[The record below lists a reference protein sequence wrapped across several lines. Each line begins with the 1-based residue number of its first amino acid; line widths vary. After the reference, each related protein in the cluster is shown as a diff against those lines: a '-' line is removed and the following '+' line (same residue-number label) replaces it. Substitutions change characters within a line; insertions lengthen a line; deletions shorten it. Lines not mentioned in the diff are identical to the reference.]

1 MLGLTTVA
9 KKIRALKNWLRVALH
24 MKVGSIEMNWIGKVR
39 PQVLT
44 AIILLGSMGLYS
56 IYNGGYEAATGFG
69 ALVGML
75 AKEVIASDD

>member
-1 MLGLTTVA
+1 MLGRMVA
-9 KKIRALKNWLRVALH
+9 GLRKRVSRNSQSGEQH
-24 MKVGSIEMNWIGKVR
+24 TKVGGNSMNWIGKIR
-39 PQVLT
+39 PQVFV
-44 AIILLGSMGLYS
+44 AIVLLGSMGLYS

>member
-1 MLGLTTVA
+1 MAIMDGAHQWTNRLRRMGNISLPSSAGL
-9 KKIRALKNWLRVALH
+9 N
-24 MKVGSIEMNWIGKVR
+24 MNWIGKIR

-44 AIILLGSMGLYS
+44 AIIFLGSMGLYS

>member
-1 MLGLTTVA
+1 
-9 KKIRALKNWLRVALH
+9 
-24 MKVGSIEMNWIGKVR
+24 MNWIGKVR